1 MNISEFFEDWFGAK
15 LANSRWSWGAYDE
28 KRDRVLLR
36 VWEDQLESRDGDEF
50 VQVLGAAW
58 ETSSAG
64 LPERE
69 RHLELVRNGTDAY
82 AVLCRAESTE
92 GGASRKLVD
101 FNREEVLHLDGL
113 LDDGTRVL
121 AKIKEW
127 VPVVSFSP
135 KQTGFRTW
143 IFQANPNQYD
153 VRSALRTY
161 EKLHWR
167 VTRYKREI
175 NTGDFVYLW
184 EAGSGGGILASA
196 RVLCQP
202 KTLSFGPGD
211 EFLVEPAEMADT
223 ATPQVELEIKAVLQ
237 HPIPRETLLS
247 KPALRELQIL
257 TQPQATNFKVTE
269 GEAQELAFVF
279 ALGKVMPPLQFL
291 QSDSSSNGS
300 GPVERFLT
308 MVEAQRRSSK
318 VVELVKSANGHQ
330 CQFCGIVLR
339 TPNGPYAEAAHIQ
352 PLGRPHNGPDRTA
365 NALCLCPN
373 CHVLF
378 DSGAVWV
385 DEDGWVVGR
394 NRKQKLR
401 KAPGHDIGEDY
412 LQYHRE
418 NIAAVPE
425 R

>member
-28 KRDRVLLR
+28 ERDRLLLR
-36 VWEDQLESRDGDEF
+36 VWEDQLESRDDQEF
-50 VQVLGAAW
+50 VQVLGAGRA
-58 ETSSAG
+58 TSSPG
-64 LPERE
+64 RTERE
-69 RHLELVRNGTDAY
+69 RHLELIRNGTEAY

-92 GGASRKLVD
+92 GGSSRKLVD
-101 FNREEVLHLDGL
+101 FNREKVLCLDGL
-113 LDDGTRVL
+113 VDDGTRVL
-121 AKIKEW
+121 ARIREW
-127 VPVVSFSP
+127 VPVTQYSP

-153 VRSALRTY
+153 VRAALRTY

-184 EAGSGGGILASA
+184 EAGSDGGILASA

-202 KTLSFGPGD
+202 RTLPFGQGD
-211 EFLVEPAEMADT
+211 EFLVEPDEKMET
-223 ATPQVELEIKAVLQ
+223 EIPQVELEIKAVLQ
-237 HPIPRETLLS
+237 HPIGRETLLAN
-247 KPALRELQIL
+247 PVIRDLQIL
-257 TQPQATNFKVTE
+257 TQPQATNFKVTDV
-269 GEAQELAFVF
+269 EAQELAFLF

-291 QSDSSSNGS
+291 QSDGSPNGS

-308 MVEAQRRSSK
+308 MVEAQRRCSK

-339 TPNGPYAEAAHIQ
+339 TPHGPYAEAAHIQ

-385 DEDGWVVGR
+385 DEDGWVVGPE
-394 NRKQKLR
+394 RKQKLR
-401 KAPGHDIGEDY
+401 KAPGHEIGEEY
-412 LQYHRE
+412 LKYHRE